1 MKRIIEVVP
10 YQSNWPSDFIKEA
23 DAIQSILKNEII
35 GIYHIGSTSIV
46 GLSAKPVID
55 ILIEVKNIN
64 AIDPYNSQMEGLQY
78 IPKGEF
84 GMEGRRFFIKG
95 LIHRTHHVHIFETG
109 HPDIIRH
116 LNFRDYMLSHPDD
129 AKAYETLKLELAQQF
144 RYDNDGYCDG
154 KDAFIKEMD
163 RRASLWKLE
172 KTNELS

>member
-10 YQSNWPSDFIKEA
+10 YQSNWPSDFTKEA

-55 ILIEVKNIN
+55 ILIEVKKID
-64 AIDPYNSQMEGLQY
+64 AIDQYNPQMESLQY
-78 IPKGEF
+78 IAKGEF

-109 HPDIIRH
+109 HPDIARH
-116 LNFRDYMLSHPDD
+116 LNFRDYMLSHPDE
-129 AKAYETLKLELAQQF
+129 AKAYESLKLELAQQF

-154 KDAFIKEMD
+154 KDDFIKEID
-163 RRASLWKLE
+163 RRATLWKLG
-172 KTNELS
+172 ELS

>member
-78 IPKGEF
+78 IARGEF